1 MKRTLEKQKFL
12 SSIYILLY
20 SIINRL
26 FTSLYSVRFSKEVME
41 VDGACFYD
49 VGRAILSGKVLYKD
63 VFDHKTPYIY
73 FINALGSLIEFN
85 HIGLFIIEVLVLF
98 FTLFYTYKFLML
110 VIDRNDYSKKYNLSD
125 EQSINV
131 FSLISVFLMGIVYS
145 IRNVCFGYSRTE
157 AFAVVFMMPALYLF
171 TKNYILIKNEQ
182 DGVILN
188 KRLPMFI
195 IGILAGLTFMTN
207 IKAAILFIPFAFVT
221 AFLCIKQKR
230 IRFIF
235 ELLLFGMLGVI
246 VSILP
251 YVVYMLVTNSF
262 NDMVYALIDTNI
274 AYSKSNISM
283 QVIGTEG
290 SNRMEYNTNS
300 GLIATVVAFT
310 IMEPIVMILIY
321 ASIVFTFALKYNKY
335 VKIAIC
341 LSAITAFLYTMLSG
355 RLHTYYLYIF
365 LPYFL
370 SICILIIKIS
380 LIIKNTFKL
389 IIKSKYVV
397 LTVFILSLAI
407 SYLLNAKNVF
417 VMNYNHMNRA
427 TKMKNI
433 VAEYNSDIKKLRVF
447 AFGFTPE
454 IYNYLG
460 ANIDYKYFIL
470 PSVSYK
476 VSKKAFLEQYRYV
489 NEVDPDIVVLNPSFS
504 LSTFP
509 SDLKNMIAAKLNMSY
524 DFIGEVEMNKYAGS
538 YYVFGKK
545 R

>member
-221 AFLCIKQKR
+221 AFLCIKQKK

-235 ELLLFGMLGVI
+235 ELFLFGMLGVI

-335 VKIAIC
+335 VKISIC

-389 IIKSKYVV
+389 LIKSKYVV

>member
-26 FTSLYSVRFSKEVME
+26 VTSLYSVRFSKEVME

-110 VIDRNDYSKKYNLSD
+110 VIDRNYYSEKYNVSD
-125 EQSINV
+125 EKSINV
-131 FSLISVFLMGIVYS
+131 ISIISVFLMGIVYS

-157 AFAVVFMMPALYLF
+157 AFAVAFMMPALYLF

-221 AFLCIKQKR
+221 AFLCIKQKK

-235 ELLLFGMLGVI
+235 ELFLFGMLGVI

-335 VKIAIC
+335 VKISIC

-389 IIKSKYVV
+389 LIKSKYVV